1 MSLEIKNAA
10 NLQEWRSIRSVMEKL
25 PKIIYETLP
34 PVKLYLDELQEITA
48 FLKEHY
54 GDKIEI
60 RTKDYKFND
69 VDALQQLDA
78 AKIHHLEIFAGEKL
92 YSAEIEMVLKRSD
105 VRIICKQDTPTN
117 QGIVTKL
124 KELLLKRKRLV
135 NTYRRFWPL
144 GILIPTGVVTF
155 LTARYSIKLPG
166 LVGASIGALGMLLFN
181 LWIIL
186 ADYRYH
192 TIIIPKLKRDAP
204 SFWTRNKDQIWLVV
218 IGAIVGT
225 IITSIVALLIKD

>member
-1 MSLEIKNAA
+1 
-10 NLQEWRSIRSVMEKL
+10 MEKL

-34 PVKLYLDELQEITA
+34 PIKLYLDELNEIIDL
-48 FLKEHY
+48 LKEHY

-69 VDALQQLDA
+69 VDVLQQLDA
-78 AKIHHLEIFAGEKL
+78 AKIHHLEISAGEKW
-92 YSAEIEMVLKRSD
+92 YSGEIEMELKRND
-105 VRIICKQDTPTN
+105 VKIICKQDTPTN
-117 QGIVTKL
+117 RGIVAKL
-124 KELLLKRKRLV
+124 KDLLLKRKRLV

-144 GILIPTGVVTF
+144 GILIPAGVVT
-155 LTARYSIKLPG
+155 LVTTRYSVNLPRLVSAG
-166 LVGASIGALGMLLFN
+166 LGALGMLLFN

-192 TIIIPKLKRDAP
+192 TVIIPKLKRDAP